1 MTHTK
6 TEPTTRTNKLAT
18 VARIL
23 LGLVF
28 SLSGLNHILALVPM
42 PPMTGDT
49 ALFWNGL
56 QQTGY
61 FFPLLGVVELA
72 AGLMLLW
79 GRLVPLALAMATPIA
94 VNVAAFHAVLAPQAM
109 GMVVGV
115 VALLGFLAWRHRAAF
130 AGVLAARAG
139 AAPVGVRAAELL
151 LGVVFLAS
159 GVMGLFG
166 LTPPPSTAGAAVMLK
181 GLAAA
186 GYFLPLMCGVQVVAG
201 AMLIARRFVGV
212 ALMALVPI
220 VVEIAA
226 YRLWTSGA
234 RPMMMLVAV
243 ALVAVQAWLIA
254 GHWSMFAPLLG
265 REPRVRLPA
274 VAQVSVAR
282 S

>member
-1 MTHTK
+1 MTN
-6 TEPTTRTNKLAT
+6 TTTNTNKFAT

-49 ALFWNGL
+49 ALFWQGL

-61 FFPLLGVVELA
+61 FFPLLGAVELA
-72 AGLMLLW
+72 AGLLLLW
-79 GRLVPLALAMATPIA
+79 GRLLPLALAMITPIA

-115 VALLGFLAWRHRAAF
+115 TALLGFLLWHHRAAF
-130 AGVLAARAG
+130 ARALAARAG
-139 AAPVGVRAAELL
+139 AAPAGVRATELL

-166 LTPPPSTAGAAVMLK
+166 VTPPASTAGAAVMLK

-186 GYFLPLMCGVQVVAG
+186 GYFLPLMCAVQVVAG

-212 ALMALVPI
+212 ALMALAPM

-243 ALVAVQAWLIA
+243 ALVAAEAWLIA
-254 GHWSMFAPLLG
+254 GHWSMFVPLLG
-265 REPRVRLPA
+265 RGAHVQLPRPA
-274 VAQVSVAR
+274 RAPASMAAR
-282 S
+282 G

>member
-1 MTHTK
+1 MTRT
-6 TEPTTRTNKLAT
+6 TTTPTTRTNRFAT
-18 VARIL
+18 IARML

-42 PPMTGDT
+42 PAMTGDT
-49 ALFWNGL
+49 ALFWQGL

-61 FFPLLGVVELA
+61 FFPLLGAVELA
-72 AGLMLLW
+72 AGSLLLG
-79 GRLVPLALAMATPIA
+79 GRLVPLALAMVTPIA
-94 VNVAAFHAVLAPQAM
+94 VNMAAFHAVLAPQAM

-115 VALLGFLAWRHRAAF
+115 TGLLGFLLWHHRAAF
-130 AGVLAARAG
+130 AGALARRVG
-139 AAPVGVRAAELL
+139 AAAVGVRATELL

-159 GVMGLFG
+159 GVMGLLG
-166 LTPPPSTAGAAVMLK
+166 LTPPASAAGAAVMLK

-186 GYFLPLMCGVQVVAG
+186 GYFLPFMCAVQVLTG

-212 ALMALVPI
+212 AVMALAPI

-234 RPMMMLVAV
+234 RPVMLLVAV
-243 ALVAVQAWLIA
+243 ALVAAEAWLVA

-265 REPRVRLPA
+265 RGPHVGSPA
-274 VAQVSVAR
+274 RALAGQVQ
-282 S
+282 

>member
-1 MTHTK
+1 MTRT
-6 TEPTTRTNKLAT
+6 TTRLNKFAT

-49 ALFWNGL
+49 ALFWQGL

-61 FFPLLGVVELA
+61 FLPLLGAVELA
-72 AGLMLLW
+72 AGLMLLG
-79 GRLVPLALAMATPIA
+79 GRLVPLALAMVTPIA
-94 VNVAAFHAVLAPQAM
+94 INVAAFHAVLAPQAM

-115 VALLGFLAWRHRAAF
+115 TGLLGFLLWHHRVAF
-130 AGVLAARAG
+130 AGVLSARSG
-139 AAPVGVRAAELL
+139 ATPGGVRAAELL
-151 LGVVFLAS
+151 LGAVFLAS
-159 GVMGLFG
+159 GVMGLLG
-166 LTPPPSTAGAAVMLK
+166 LTPPASTAGAAGMLK

-186 GYFLPLMCGVQVVAG
+186 GYFLPLLCTVQLVAG
-201 AMLIARRFVGV
+201 AMLLARRFVGL
-212 ALMALVPI
+212 ALMALAPI

-234 RPMMMLVAV
+234 RPLMMLVAV
-243 ALVAVQAWLIA
+243 ALVAAEAGLIA

-265 REPRVRLPA
+265 RGPQVRRSERSPA
-274 VAQVSVAR
+274 QAPVAAR
-282 S
+282 G